1 MLLLD
6 LCSQP
11 HFTRLTW
18 SVYTYL
24 LEFFDVGPWWDEI
37 AHFNFMAIE
46 PLVITC
52 TAALGALSI
61 PIGTAAIDKQF
72 TLWVMDIH
80 CLNQLLLEHVITW
93 GQVLFWNECFR
104 NLRMSFLAAFENLCL
119 FDDAK
124 KVASNVLLLMAVPS
138 LTGCSPAEISPRIA
152 CVVLAV
158 WNYFVAREFLVC
170 IWTCRS
176 LIPYLRCCFH
186 LFISAFRACMACKTK
201 QMCNQNKSFSWLF

>member
-1 MLLLD
+1 MFLLD

-11 HFTRLTW
+11 YFTCLTW

-24 LEFFDVGPWWDEI
+24 LEFLEVGPWWDKI
-37 AHFNFMAIE
+37 ANFNFMTIE

-52 TAALGALSI
+52 TAALGALSF
-61 PIGTAAIDKQF
+61 PIGTAAIDQQF

-93 GQVLFWNECFR
+93 GQVLLWNECFR
-104 NLRMSFLAAFENLCL
+104 NLRMPFLAAFENLCL

-138 LTGCSPAEISPRIA
+138 QTGCSPAEISPSLESPAWFLLSETISLLESSWSA
-152 CVVLAV
+152 SEPVEVLSSTWDAV
-158 WNYFVAREFLVC
+158 F
-170 IWTCRS
+170 TSSS
-176 LIPYLRCCFH
+176 LP
-186 LFISAFRACMACKTK
+186 SEPA
-201 QMCNQNKSFSWLF
+201 

>member
-11 HFTRLTW
+11 YFTCLTW

-24 LEFFDVGPWWDEI
+24 LEFFEVGSWWDEI
-37 AHFNFMAIE
+37 AHFNFMTIE

-52 TAALGALSI
+52 TAALSFTI
-61 PIGTAAIDKQF
+61 STAAIDKQF
-72 TLWVMDIH
+72 TLWVIDIY

-138 LTGCSPAEISPRIA
+138 QTGCSPAEISPSLESPAWFLLSETILLLESSWSA
-152 CVVLAV
+152 SELVEVLSSTWDAV
-158 WNYFVAREFLVC
+158 F
-170 IWTCRS
+170 TSSS
-176 LIPYLRCCFH
+176 LPSEPAWH
-186 LFISAFRACMACKTK
+186 VK
-201 QMCNQNKSFSWLF
+201 QTNVQPK

>member
-11 HFTRLTW
+11 YFNCLTW

-24 LEFFDVGPWWDEI
+24 LEFFEVGPWWDEV
-37 AHFNFMAIE
+37 AHFNFMTIE

-52 TAALGALSI
+52 TAALGALSF
-61 PIGTAAIDKQF
+61 P
-72 TLWVMDIH
+72 MDIH

-138 LTGCSPAEISPRIA
+138 QTGYSPAEISPSLESPAWFLLSETISLLESSWSA
-152 CVVLAV
+152 SELVEVLSSTWDAV
-158 WNYFVAREFLVC
+158 F
-170 IWTCRS
+170 TSSS
-176 LIPYLRCCFH
+176 LP
-186 LFISAFRACMACKTK
+186 SEPA
-201 QMCNQNKSFSWLF
+201 

>member
-11 HFTRLTW
+11 YFTCLTW

-24 LEFFDVGPWWDEI
+24 LEFLEVGPWWDKI
-37 AHFNFMAIE
+37 ANFNFMTIE

-52 TAALGALSI
+52 TAALRALSF
-61 PIGTAAIDKQF
+61 PIGTAAIDQQF

-124 KVASNVLLLMAVPS
+124 KVALNVLLLMAVPS
-138 LTGCSPAEISPRIA
+138 QTGCSPAEISPSLESPAWFLLSETISLLESSWSA
-152 CVVLAV
+152 SELVEVLSSTWDAV
-158 WNYFVAREFLVC
+158 F
-170 IWTCRS
+170 TSSS
-176 LIPYLRCCFH
+176 LPSEPAWH
-186 LFISAFRACMACKTK
+186 VK
-201 QMCNQNKSFSWLF
+201 QTNVQPK